1 MPSPSVHAE
10 IKTRK
15 ADLPENNGDNY
26 ISEPVKAPVDR
37 LLLCLILILSA
48 IGSVMIFSA
57 SYANAAVRYG
67 DSLYYIK
74 RQVLWLALGLL
85 AMFLFSRPSPAFYRA
100 YTPLA
105 FALTVVLL
113 LAVLLVGESGGGA
126 KRWIAF
132 GSLTFQP
139 SELAKTTL
147 VLMLARHFS
156 RHRSTVMTVSKRGA
170 NFLVGTLAPLGYVGL
185 ICGLVALE
193 KHLSCII
200 ILGLLG
206 VIMMFVGGSR
216 GRYLALF
223 GAAGG
228 AAVTALALF
237 TDYTKRRI
245 LIWQNPAAY
254 PLDGG
259 WQTLQGMMAIGS
271 GGFFGLGLGNSRLKF
286 SYVSEPQN
294 DFIFTIT
301 CEELGFLGA
310 FIILALFALFV
321 YRGYTVALRHPHPF
335 CGLVAFGICTKI
347 ALQVLLNVAVVTN
360 SIPNTGIS
368 LPFFSYGGSSL
379 VMLFA
384 EMGILLSISRSS
396 HILI

>member
-1 MPSPSVHAE
+1 MSYHTPSAAAE
-10 IKTRK
+10 MKNDNLPQNNAAFSSGAQAKT
-15 ADLPENNGDNY
+15 
-26 ISEPVKAPVDR
+26 PVDR
-37 LLLCLILILSA
+37 RLLMLILILSA

-57 SYANAAVRYG
+57 SYANAAARYG

-74 RQVLWLALGLL
+74 RQVIWLALGLL
-85 AMFLFSRPSPAFYRA
+85 SMFLFSRPSPALYKK

-105 FALTVVLL
+105 FAVTLVLL

-126 KRWIAF
+126 KRWIAI

-147 VLMLARHFS
+147 VLMLARHFA
-156 RHRSTVMTVSKRGA
+156 RHRNAVMTVSRAGK
-170 NFLVGTLAPLGYVGL
+170 NFLVGTLAPLCYIGL
-185 ICGLVALE
+185 VCGLVALE

-206 VIMMFVGGSR
+206 VALMFVGGSR
-216 GRYLALF
+216 GRYLAIF

-228 AAVTALALF
+228 AAITALALF

-310 FIILALFALFV
+310 CLILALFAAFV
-321 YRGYTVALRHPHPF
+321 YRGYTIALRHPQPF
-335 CGLVAFGICTKI
+335 CGLAAFGITTKI

-396 HILI
+396 HIKA

>member
-1 MPSPSVHAE
+1 MTDQ
-10 IKTRK
+10 KTK
-15 ADLPENNGDNY
+15 IQDLPENNHADGEVLHRQPID
-26 ISEPVKAPVDR
+26 KR
-37 LLLCLILILSA
+37 LLILILLLSL
-48 IGSVMIFSA
+48 IGSIMIFSA

-67 DSLYYIK
+67 DSLYYVK
-74 RQVLWLALGLL
+74 RQVIWLLLGIL
-85 AMFLFSRPSPAFYRA
+85 AMLLFSRPSPDFYRM

-105 FALTVVLL
+105 FAVTLVLL

-126 KRWIAF
+126 KRWIAI

-147 VLMLARHFS
+147 VLMLARHFA
-156 RHRSTVMTVSKRGA
+156 RHRHTVMTTTKAGR
-170 NFLVGTLAPLGYVGL
+170 NFLVGTLAPLGYIGL
-185 ICGLVALE
+185 VCGLVALE

-206 VIMMFVGGSR
+206 VGMMFVGGSR

-228 AAVTALALF
+228 AAVAALALF

-271 GGFFGLGLGNSRLKF
+271 GGLFGLGLGNSRLKF

-310 FIILALFALFV
+310 TVILLLFAAFV
-321 YRGYTVALRHPHPF
+321 YRGYTIALRHPHPF
-335 CGLVAFGICTKI
+335 CGLAAFGITTKI
-347 ALQVLLNVAVVTN
+347 ALQVILNVAVVTN

-396 HILI
+396 HISP

>member
-1 MPSPSVHAE
+1 MSKTVHQN
-10 IKTRK
+10 IQQ
-15 ADLPENNGDNY
+15 NH
-26 ISEPVKAPVDR
+26 VDR
-37 LLLCLILILSA
+37 RMLLLILLLSG
-48 IGSVMIFSA
+48 IGSMMVFSA
-57 SYANAAVRYG
+57 SYANAAARYG
-67 DSLYYIK
+67 DSFYYIK
-74 RQVLWLALGLL
+74 RQVIWLLLGLL
-85 AMFLFSRPSPAFYRA
+85 CMLLVSRVPSTLYEK

-105 FALTVVLL
+105 FILTLLLLLLVLL
-113 LAVLLVGESGGGA
+113 IGDSGGGA
-126 KRWIAF
+126 KRWIAI

-147 VLMLARHFS
+147 AMMLARHFS
-156 RHRSTVMTVSKRGA
+156 RQQDAIMDTRHKWQ
-170 NFLVGTLAPLGYVGL
+170 NFLQGTLIPFAYIGL
-185 ICGLVALE
+185 LCGLVALE

-200 ILGLLG
+200 ILGLIG
-206 VIMMFVGGSR
+206 VSLMFVGGSR
-216 GRYLALF
+216 ARYLAAF
-223 GAAGG
+223 GAVGG
-228 AAVTALALF
+228 AAIAALALF

-310 FIILALFALFV
+310 ALILLLFTAFA
-321 YRGYTVALRHPHPF
+321 YRGYSIALRHGNHF
-335 CGLVAFGICTKI
+335 CGLFAFGITTKI
-347 ALQVLLNVAVVTN
+347 LLQVLLNVAVVTN
-360 SIPNTGIS
+360 TIPNTGIS

-384 EMGILLSISRSS
+384 EMGMLLSISRTS
-396 HILI
+396 HIKG

>member
-1 MPSPSVHAE
+1 MLKKKKNE
-10 IKTRK
+10 EK
-15 ADLPENNGDNY
+15 AQKPPLAQEGIAPF
-26 ISEPVKAPVDR
+26 PVSGAPVDR
-37 LLLCLILILSA
+37 RLLILILLLSS

-57 SYANAAVRYG
+57 SYANAAARYG
-67 DSLYYIK
+67 DSYYYIK
-74 RQVLWLALGLL
+74 RQILWLSLGLL
-85 AMFLFSRPSPAFYRA
+85 AMFLFSRPSPDFYRR
-100 YTPLA
+100 YTPAA
-105 FALTVVLL
+105 FFVTIVLL

-126 KRWIAF
+126 KRWLAF

-147 VLMLARHFS
+147 ILMLARHYA
-156 RHRSTVMTVSKRGA
+156 RHRHTVMTVSEVGK
-170 NFLVGTLAPLGYVGL
+170 NFLVGTLAPLGYIGL
-185 ICGLVALE
+185 VCGLVALE

-206 VIMMFVGGSR
+206 VTMMFIGGSR
-216 GRYLALF
+216 RRYLAGF
-223 GAAGG
+223 GALGG
-228 AAVTALALF
+228 AAVAALALF

-294 DFIFTIT
+294 DFIFTIV
-301 CEELGFLGA
+301 CEELGFLGGCA
-310 FIILALFALFV
+310 IILLFGLFV

-335 CGLVAFGICTKI
+335 CGLTAFGICTKI
-347 ALQVLLNVAVVTN
+347 AVQVLLNVAVVTN
-360 SIPNTGIS
+360 AIPNTGIS

-396 HILI
+396 HIES